1 MQVKS
6 LAGCRE
12 IIANDGCRLRE
23 LLHPDKDPA
32 LITYSLA
39 IAWVDPGQATHPHA
53 LRQTEVYYII
63 RGNGIMHI
71 GQETREVGPGDAV
84 VIPPGHA
91 QWIEN
96 RSTTQVLEFA
106 AIVSPP
112 WRAEDDRRVPMPGRG

>member
-6 LAGCRE
+6 LAATKE

-23 LLHPDKDPA
+23 LLHPDHDPA

-39 IAWVDPGQATHPHA
+39 IAWVDPGQSTHPHA

-63 RGNGIMHI
+63 RGTGIMHI
-71 GQETREVGPGDAV
+71 GQEHREVGPGDAI

-96 RSTTQVLEFA
+96 RGPQALEFA
-106 AIVSPP
+106 ALVSPP
-112 WRAEDDRRVPMPGRG
+112 WRMEDDRRVPMPGRG